1 MSLGHNTS
9 LMFEYELIL
18 LGKKNSFSPY
28 FFNYNA
34 EFNEKMALQ
43 VFKYAIEGFL
53 KWTPK
58 EAELYLN
65 ENIINLMK
73 LDSIVRFI
81 RFPAE
86 LDPNKDF
93 FYIVHLLYPNV
104 VKFNSRELI
113 LKTYKDVLSG
123 KLYKFPK
130 EYLSG
135 SMGVTRACICFQYM
149 VSQFLPFNNIEEM
162 YKFFSTTNGV
172 KALKK
177 YRLYAICTDI
187 FDYPIDFLHES
198 LSNKQKNEF
207 FYHYYKFNTTNRE
220 QITELKKRGLY
231 KI

>member
-1 MSLGHNTS
+1 MRSMNSS

-18 LGKKNSFSPY
+18 LGKKNSFAPY

-34 EFNEKMALQ
+34 DYNERMALE
-43 VFKYAIEGFL
+43 VFRYAIEDFL
-53 KWTPK
+53 KWTPE
-58 EAELYLN
+58 EAKMYLN
-65 ENIINLMK
+65 MEIVKMMK
-73 LDSIVRFI
+73 LDAIVRFI

-86 LDPNKDF
+86 LDIEKDL
-93 FYIVHLLYPNV
+93 FYIAHLLYPRRIN
-104 VKFNSRELI
+104 FNSRELI
-113 LKTYKDVLSG
+113 LRTYKEVLDG
-123 KLYKFPK
+123 ILYKFPK

-149 VSQFLPFNNIEEM
+149 VQQFLPFNNVEEM

-198 LSNKQKNEF
+198 LSQNQKNEF
-207 FYHYYKFNTTNRE
+207 FYHYYKFNITNRE
-220 QITELKKRGLY
+220 QITELKKRKKY